1 MGSHMEPTKLEAFLV
16 HILTP
21 VYRLTED
28 DTVRD
33 TQMGTLIA
41 CMNYMILNLT
51 FFSGCRGTEDDSS

>member
-1 MGSHMEPTKLEAFLV
+1 MASYMEPTKLEAFLV

-33 TQMGTLIA
+33 IQMGALVAFRI
-41 CMNYMILNLT
+41 T
-51 FFSGCRGTEDDSS
+51 FAFD